1 MKKGILWVC
10 VVFLGILAVP
20 AHAEEFVIENYTFT
34 WHVVKY
40 GGTSMEIQKT
50 PEALVVIF
58 GQPSIPLCALTV
70 SPVQAN
76 AIGELLQKTEDYY
89 ESQKKSDDLSS
100 SNSLF
105 SNNCEVNF
113 SSKQG
118 REFRIR
124 VKQNDVFGP
133 VVLMERDE
141 AIEIGKYLRQAEQMA
156 SFADKRIRP

>member
-1 MKKGILWVC
+1 MKKGIL
-10 VVFLGILAVP
+10 LACLICFGTFAMPVYG
-20 AHAEEFVIENYTFT
+20 EEFVIEDYTFT

-40 GGTSMEIQKT
+40 GGTSMQIQKT
-50 PEALVVIF
+50 PAALVVIF